1 MPGLQPDG
9 AQEPTGASND
19 AQDSNTSRPAATGD
33 GLAEAGEYDGLH
45 PEVSQYRRGAPSGG
59 ASIASPGAA
68 DRSATAPLTVADLSV
83 RLGDVTRLN
92 ARATP
97 LGVYISTIEDEIRK
111 AWVLP
116 VEYRAM
122 GTQGVAEVSFV
133 VSRNGRVSRAQI
145 VRKSGTDGLDRI
157 ALQSIPRWLPRFP
170 KEIDRRQIQFSYVF
184 RATDS
189 IVTGV
194 PSAE

>member
-1 MPGLQPDG
+1 MPGSSG
-9 AQEPTGASND
+9 REEATGVRSPEND
-19 AQDSNTSRPAATGD
+19 RDSAEAMMATGD
-33 GLAEAGEYDGLH
+33 GLAEAGDRDGLH
-45 PEVSQYRRGAPSGG
+45 PEAAEYRRGAPSGG
-59 ASIASPGAA
+59 GSVASPGAA

-97 LGVYISTIEDEIRK
+97 LGIYISTIEDKIRK

-122 GTQGVAEVSFV
+122 GTQGVVEVSFV
-133 VSRNGRVSRAQI
+133 VSRNGRVSQAQI
-145 VRKSGTDGLDRI
+145 VRKSGTEGLDRL

-170 KEIDRRQIQFSYVF
+170 DDIDRRQIQFSYVF

-189 IVTGV
+189 IVTETTR
-194 PSAE
+194 PE